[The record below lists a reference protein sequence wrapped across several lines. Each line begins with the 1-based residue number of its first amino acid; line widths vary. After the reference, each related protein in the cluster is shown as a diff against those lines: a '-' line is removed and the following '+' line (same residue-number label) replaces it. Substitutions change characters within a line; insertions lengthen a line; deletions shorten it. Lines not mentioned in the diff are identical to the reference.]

1 MDAPDA
7 TRFILIGT
15 SHPAN
20 VGAAARAM
28 KVMGFSDLVLVL
40 PRYADVLRRD
50 EAIAMASGAVDVLA
64 SARVVATLPEAVDGL
79 TFVAATA
86 MTPRDFGP
94 PTSAP
99 RELFT
104 SLAGGPHRVGFV
116 FGSER
121 FGLDNDAVYQCHAC
135 VSIPTQPG
143 YGSLNLA
150 QAVQL
155 IAYEWRQ
162 ALGGFPVVART
173 TDPELADAA
182 SLQGLLTH
190 WEDALIR
197 LDYLDPKVPRKLMSR
212 LNQLANRVE
221 LTRDELQILRG
232 VARAI
237 EKALPRD
244 GVAATRPPDIGAP
257 GLPDAGK
264 MPSR

>member
-1 MDAPDA
+1 MDALDS
-7 TRFILIGT
+7 TRFILIDT

-28 KVMGFSDLVLVL
+28 KVMGFSDLVLVA
-40 PRYADVLRRD
+40 PRHADVHRRD
-50 EAIAMASGAVDVLA
+50 EAVAMASGAVDVLA
-64 SARVVATLPEAVDGL
+64 SARIVATLDEALDGL

-99 RELFT
+99 RALFE
-104 SLAGGPHRVGFV
+104 SLASSARRVGLV

-121 FGLDNDAVYQCHAC
+121 FGLDNEVVYRCHAC
-135 VSIPTQPG
+135 ISIPTQPG

-162 ALGGFPVVART
+162 ALGGFDVVPRT
-173 TDPELADAA
+173 PDAELADTTA
-182 SLQGLLTH
+182 LQGLLSH

-197 LDYLDPKVPRKLMSR
+197 LEYLNPKIPRKLMSR
-212 LNQLANRVE
+212 LNQLANRVA

-237 EKALPRD
+237 ETALPLQAPLEGRSSL
-244 GVAATRPPDIGAP
+244 GATPGAS
-257 GLPDAGK
+257 DAGK
-264 MPSR
+264 APSR

>member
-28 KVMGFSDLVLVL
+28 KVMGFSELVLVA
-40 PRYADVLRRD
+40 PRHADVHRRAQ
-50 EAIAMASGAVDVLA
+50 AIAMASGAVDVLGA
-64 SARVVATLPEAVDGL
+64 ARIVPTIDEALDGL

-99 RELFT
+99 RPLFE
-104 SLAGGPHRVGFV
+104 SLALGSHRVGLV

-121 FGLDNDAVYQCHAC
+121 FGLDNEVVYRCHAC
-135 VSIPTQPG
+135 ISIPTQPG

-162 ALGGFPVVART
+162 ALGGFPVVPRT
-173 TDPELADAA
+173 PDPALADASA
-182 SLQGLLTH
+182 LRGLLSH

-197 LDYLDPKVPRKLMSR
+197 LEYLDPKIPRKLMSR
-212 LNQLANRVE
+212 LNLLANRVA

-237 EKALPRD
+237 EKALPPRALVD
-244 GVAATRPPDIGAP
+244 DRSH
-257 GLPDAGK
+257 PDATPGTGDARK
-264 MPSR
+264 TPPR

>member
-28 KVMGFSDLVLVL
+28 KVMGFADLVLVA
-40 PRYADVLRRD
+40 PRHADVHRRD
-50 EAIAMASGAVDVLA
+50 EAIAMASGAVDELA
-64 SARVVATLPEAVDGL
+64 SARVVATLTDALDGL
-79 TFVAATA
+79 TFLAATA

-99 RELFT
+99 RELFA
-104 SLAGGPHRVGFV
+104 LVAGGPHRVGFV

-121 FGLDNDAVYQCHAC
+121 FGLDNDVVYQCHAC

-162 ALGGFPVVART
+162 ALGGFPVIART

-182 SLQGLLTH
+182 ALQGLLAH

-221 LTRDELQILRG
+221 LTHDELQILRG

-237 EKALPRD
+237 EKALPRNE
-244 GVAATRPPDIGAP
+244 VAGTRPVDIGAP

>member
-28 KVMGFSDLVLVL
+28 KVMGFADLVLVS
-40 PRYADVLRRD
+40 PRYTDVHRRD
-50 EAIAMASGAVDVLA
+50 EAIAMASGAADVLA
-64 SARVVATLPEAVDGL
+64 SARVVGALGDALDGL
-79 TFVAATA
+79 TFIAATA

-99 RELFT
+99 RDLFG
-104 SLAGGPHRVGFV
+104 SLAAGPHRVGFV

-121 FGLDNDAVYQCHAC
+121 FGLDNEAVYRCHAC
-135 VSIPTQPG
+135 LSIPTQPG

-162 ALGGFPVVART
+162 ALGGFDVVPRT
-173 TDPELADAA
+173 PDPALADAA
-182 SLQGLLTH
+182 ALRGLLAH
-190 WEDALIR
+190 WEEALIR
-197 LDYLDPKVPRKLMSR
+197 LDYLDPKIPRKLMFR
-212 LNQLANRVE
+212 LHQLANRVA

-237 EKALPRD
+237 EKALLRRTPVSGRS
-244 GVAATRPPDIGAP
+244 VAGEAP
-257 GLPDAGK
+257 GASDAGK
-264 MPSR
+264 VPSR

>member
-28 KVMGFSDLVLVL
+28 KVMGFSDLVLVA
-40 PRYADVLRRD
+40 PRHADVHRRD
-50 EAIAMASGAVDVLA
+50 EAVAMASGAVDVLT
-64 SARVVATLPEAVDGL
+64 SARIVATLDEALDGL

-94 PTSAP
+94 PTAAP
-99 RELFT
+99 RALFE
-104 SLAGGPHRVGFV
+104 SLAAGAHRIGFV

-121 FGLDNDAVYQCHAC
+121 FGLDNEVVYRCHAC

-162 ALGGFPVVART
+162 ALGGFAVVPRT
-173 TDPELADAA
+173 SDPALADATA
-182 SLQGLLTH
+182 LQGLLAH
-190 WEDALIR
+190 WEDALVR
-197 LDYLDPKVPRKLMSR
+197 LEYLDPKIPRKLMSR
-212 LNQLANRVE
+212 LNQLANRVS

-237 EKALPRD
+237 EKALPPRTRADDRSGLD
-244 GVAATRPPDIGAP
+244 GTP
-257 GLPDAGK
+257 GPADAGK
-264 MPSR
+264 APSR

>member
-28 KVMGFSDLVLVL
+28 KVMGFADLVLVA
-40 PRYADVLRRD
+40 PRYADVHRRD

-64 SARVVATLPEAVDGL
+64 SARVVATLTDALDGL
-79 TFVAATA
+79 TFLAATA

-99 RELFT
+99 RELFA
-104 SLAGGPHRVGFV
+104 LVAGGPHRVGFV

-121 FGLDNDAVYQCHAC
+121 FGLDNDVVYQCHAC

-182 SLQGLLTH
+182 ALQGLLAH

-221 LTRDELQILRG
+221 LTHDELQILRG

-237 EKALPRD
+237 EKALPRNE
-244 GVAATRPPDIGAP
+244 VAGTRPVDIGAP

>member
-28 KVMGFSDLVLVL
+28 KVMGFSELVLVA
-40 PRYADVLRRD
+40 PRHADVHRR
-50 EAIAMASGAVDVLA
+50 AQAVAMASGAVDVLA
-64 SARVVATLPEAVDGL
+64 SARVVATVDEALDGL

-99 RELFT
+99 RPLFE
-104 SLAGGPHRVGFV
+104 SLALGSHRVGLV

-121 FGLDNDAVYQCHAC
+121 FGLDNEVVYRCHAC
-135 VSIPTQPG
+135 VSIPTQAG

-162 ALGGFPVVART
+162 ALGGFAVVPRT
-173 TDPELADAA
+173 PDTPLADVTA
-182 SLQGLLTH
+182 LQGLLSH
-190 WEDALIR
+190 WEDVLVR
-197 LDYLDPKVPRKLMSR
+197 LEYLDPKIPRKLMSR
-212 LNQLANRVE
+212 LNQLANRVV

-237 EKALPRD
+237 EKALPPR
-244 GVAATRPPDIGAP
+244 APPDDRSSLGTTPGAS
-257 GLPDAGK
+257 DAGK
-264 MPSR
+264 APPR

>member
-1 MDAPDA
+1 MDAPDP

-28 KVMGFSDLVLVL
+28 KVMGFADLVLVA

-50 EAIAMASGAVDVLA
+50 EAIAMASGAVDVLS
-64 SARVVATLPEAVDGL
+64 SARVVATLADALEGL

-99 RELFT
+99 RELFG
-104 SLAGGPHRVGFV
+104 SLAGGPHRVGFL

-182 SLQGLLTH
+182 ALQGLLAH

-221 LTRDELQILRG
+221 LTHDELQILRG

-237 EKALPRD
+237 EKALPRNE
-244 GVAATRPPDIGAP
+244 VAGTRPVDIGAP

>member
-1 MDAPDA
+1 MDAPDP

-28 KVMGFSDLVLVL
+28 KVMGFSDLVLVS
-40 PRYADVLRRD
+40 PRHADVHRRD
-50 EAIAMASGAVDVLA
+50 EAVAMASGAIDVLA
-64 SARVVATLPEAVDGL
+64 SARVVCTLADALDGL

-94 PTSAP
+94 PTSPP
-99 RELFT
+99 RELFG
-104 SLAGGPHRVGFV
+104 SLASGSHRLGFV

-121 FGLDNDAVYQCHAC
+121 FGLDNDAVYLCHAC

-162 ALGGFPVVART
+162 ALGGFPVVPRT
-173 TDPELADAA
+173 TDPALADAA
-182 SLQGLLTH
+182 ALHGLLAH

-237 EKALPRD
+237 EKALPVDALAASHPTD
-244 GVAATRPPDIGAP
+244 GGTP
-257 GLPDAGK
+257 GPPDAGK
-264 MPSR
+264 MASR